1 MRATRALRGAMV
13 ARASRPHA
21 MNGPEARS
29 TGLLAV
35 EKRPLAAMLAALLN
49 CEPYRL
55 MVCKPR
61 HLDIKRD
68 RGLTVEWE
76 DGSTSFYSVAY
87 LRKWSPSAEA
97 RTLREQIA
105 KNPLTVLPASAV
117 SGGKPLTIVDA
128 EFVGHYAIKIHFSD
142 GHDTGLYSWEYLQ
155 EIDPARQAP
164 SPSAESPL
172 PRERHG

>member
-1 MRATRALRGAMV
+1 
-13 ARASRPHA
+13 
-21 MNGPEARS
+21 MNS
-29 TGLLAV
+29 
-35 EKRPLAAMLAALLN
+35 
-49 CEPYRL
+49 
-55 MVCKPR
+55 KPR

-97 RTLREQIA
+97 RTLREQLA
-105 KNPLTVLPASAV
+105 SNPLAVLPASAV
-117 SGGKPLTIVDA
+117 SDGKPLTIVNA

-142 GHDTGLYSWEYLQ
+142 GHDTGLYSWEYLL
-155 EIDPARQAP
+155 EIDPARKASPTAP
-164 SPSAESPL
+164 ESPL